1 MVKIA
6 LIGAGYWGKNWYRT
20 IIEAKKAGY
29 GSAEL
34 VAVVD
39 PAGTG
44 NLGAQRLYE
53 MMQYRCIE
61 TLPGYYNG
69 KEDAYRM
76 LRFI

>member
-44 NLGAQRLYE
+44 NLGAGLDGVCCHATSYCSDSGQFS
-53 MMQYRCIE
+53 CAC
-61 TLPGYYNG
+61 GS
-69 KEDAYRM
+69 
-76 LRFI
+76 